1 MKKLFILLIF
11 FTCLVFCACNTNASD
26 VIQEKETNVV
36 QKSPTVSSREFASLR
51 ELQNALDSRNENKLY
66 VSFLKQGATNE
77 QIENLKSM
85 VKAIRLHNNIVPY
98 VNGAVIEFRNE
109 DGFSNIT
116 LFASEKY
123 ELPCIFYHPKVST
136 GDNLYI
142 KVTCIPD
149 EYLQG
154 HETESASD
162 FIRRMSPNY
171 PNIDNLGSQCQAV
184 YSTIVE
190 LSDRNVT
197 ALVYE
202 YKTSNRNS
210 TMFVY
215 DNLLVEVRNNPEVWN
230 LEWFSTLSF
239 GGF

>member
-1 MKKLFILLIF
+1 MKKLFNLLTILL
-11 FTCLVFCACNTNASD
+11 CLLLCACNTNN
-26 VIQEKETNVV
+26 VITGEEISVDKKTP
-36 QKSPTVSSREFASLR
+36 SVSSIEFASLR
-51 ELQNALDSRNENKLY
+51 ELQNALDSRNENKLF
-66 VSFLKQGATNE
+66 VDFLEQGATNK
-77 QIENLKSM
+77 QIENLRSM

-98 VNGAVIEFRNE
+98 LNGEVIELRNE

-142 KVTCIPD
+142 EVTCIPD
-149 EYLQG
+149 EFLQG

-184 YSTIVE
+184 YTTIVE

>member
-1 MKKLFILLIF
+1 MKKLFNLLTILL
-11 FTCLVFCACNTNASD
+11 CLLLCACNTNN
-26 VIQEKETNVV
+26 VITGEEISVDKKTP
-36 QKSPTVSSREFASLR
+36 SVSSIEFASLR
-51 ELQNALDSRNENKLY
+51 ELQNALKSQNENDIF
-66 VSFLKQGATNE
+66 VDFLEQGATNK
-77 QIENLKSM
+77 QIENLRSM

-98 VNGAVIEFRNE
+98 LNGEVIELRNE

-190 LSDRNVT
+190 LSDRDVT
-197 ALVYE
+197 ALVDE
-202 YKTSNRNS
+202 YKTSKRNS

-230 LEWFSTLSF
+230 SEWFSTLSL